1 MVSYKTYNSQN
12 SSFCCQRCNLSYHA
26 NLQLLIINPVCN
38 FRAKILQNKIRLIK
52 IIFKFNIQGVPRN
65 MTVGEWF

>member
-1 MVSYKTYNSQN
+1 MASYKTYNSQN
-12 SSFCCQRCNLSYHA
+12 SSFFSQRCNLSYHA

-38 FRAKILQNKIRLIK
+38 FGAKILQNKIRLIK